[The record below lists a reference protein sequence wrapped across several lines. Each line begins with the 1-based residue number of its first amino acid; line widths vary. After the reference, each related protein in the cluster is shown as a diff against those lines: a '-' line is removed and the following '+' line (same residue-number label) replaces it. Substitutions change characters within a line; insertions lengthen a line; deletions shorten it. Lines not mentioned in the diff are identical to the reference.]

1 MVTRQW
7 RVALFFAPRCAGRGA
22 SGGSLSGKMKER
34 GVLSDWPLGY
44 GRQVLAEVDSTMA
57 EAARQ
62 AGSLTGPT
70 WIFASHQTAARGR
83 RGRPWVNPQG
93 NFAATLVLPT
103 TDAADRR
110 ALRSFV
116 AALALFDAL
125 VAVSGR
131 IDGLALKW
139 PNDVLLTG
147 GKVAGI
153 LLESLGPHLAIG
165 IGVNLVAAPEASE
178 VEPGAVAPVSVLSA
192 LGVEVGPEV
201 FLDMLASAFARHEAQ
216 MVNYGFGPI
225 REAWLARAARL
236 GEVVTARMGT
246 REVTGTFE
254 TVDAEGRIVLNTAE
268 GRQAIAAADI
278 FF

>member
-1 MVTRQW
+1 
-7 RVALFFAPRCAGRGA
+7 
-22 SGGSLSGKMKER
+22 MKEQV
-34 GVLSDWPLGY
+34 VLSDWPSGY
-44 GRQVLAEVDSTMA
+44 GRQVLAKVDSTMA
-57 EAARQ
+57 EAGRQ
-62 AGSLTGPT
+62 ATSLAGPT
-70 WIFASHQTAARGR
+70 WICALHQTAARGR
-83 RGRPWVNPQG
+83 RGRVWVNPEG

-103 TDAADRR
+103 SDAPEKR

-131 IDGLALKW
+131 VDGLTLKW

-153 LLESLGPHLAIG
+153 LLESIGAHLAIG
-165 IGVNLVAAPEASE
+165 IGVNLIAAPASSD
-178 VEPGAVAPVSVLSA
+178 VEERAVPPVSVLSA
-192 LGVEVGPEV
+192 LGVEIAPEA
-201 FLDMLASAFARHEAQ
+201 FLDVLAAAYARHEAQ
-216 MVNYGFGPI
+216 FVTYGFAPI

-236 GEVVTARMGT
+236 GEVVTARMGE

-254 TVDAEGRIVLNTAE
+254 TVDADGRIVLNTAT

>member
-1 MVTRQW
+1 M
-7 RVALFFAPRCAGRGA
+7 
-22 SGGSLSGKMKER
+22 
-34 GVLSDWPLGY
+34 SDWPLGY
-44 GRQVLAEVDSTMA
+44 GRQVLSEVDSTML

-62 AGSLTGPT
+62 ASGLSGPT
-70 WIFASHQTAARGR
+70 WVCALHQTAARGR
-83 RGRPWVNPQG
+83 RGRVWFNPKG

-103 TDAADRR
+103 ADAPDRR

-131 IDGLALKW
+131 VDGLALKW
-139 PNDVLLTG
+139 PNDVLVTG

-165 IGVNLVAAPEASE
+165 IGVNLVAAPDASE
-178 VEPGAVAPVSVLSA
+178 VEAGAAPPVSVVSA
-192 LGVEVGPEV
+192 LGVEVGQEV
-201 FLDMLASAFARHEAQ
+201 FLDMLAAAFARHEAQ
-216 MVNYGFGPI
+216 FVTYGFAPI
-225 REAWLARAARL
+225 REAWLSRAARL
-236 GEVVTARMGT
+236 GEVVTARMGD

-254 TVDAEGRIVLNTAE
+254 TVDADGRIVLNTAS

>member
-1 MVTRQW
+1 M
-7 RVALFFAPRCAGRGA
+7 
-22 SGGSLSGKMKER
+22 
-34 GVLSDWPLGY
+34 SDWPTGY
-44 GRQVLAEVDSTMA
+44 DRQVLSEVDSTMA

-62 AGSLTGPT
+62 AGVLAGPK
-70 WIFASHQTAARGR
+70 WICALRQTAARGR
-83 RGRPWVNPQG
+83 RGRPWVNPEG
-93 NFAATLVLPT
+93 NFAATLVLPLQEPPE
-103 TDAADRR
+103 RR

-131 IDGLALKW
+131 VDGLALKW

-153 LLESLGPHLAIG
+153 LLESLGAHLTIG
-165 IGVNLVAAPEASE
+165 VGVNLVTAPEASE
-178 VEPGAVAPVSVLSA
+178 VEPGAVPPVAVLSA
-192 LGVEVGPEV
+192 LGIEVGPEV
-201 FLDMLASAFARHEAQ
+201 FLDVLAEAYARHEATFRT
-216 MVNYGFGPI
+216 YGFAPI

-246 REVTGTFE
+246 REVTGSFE
-254 TVDAEGRIVLNTAE
+254 TVDAEGRIVLHSAR
-268 GRQAIAAADI
+268 GREAIAAADI